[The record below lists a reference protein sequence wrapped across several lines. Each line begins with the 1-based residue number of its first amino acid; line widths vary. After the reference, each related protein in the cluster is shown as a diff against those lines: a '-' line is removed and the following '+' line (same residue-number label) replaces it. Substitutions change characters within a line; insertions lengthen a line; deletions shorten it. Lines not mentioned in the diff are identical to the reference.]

1 MWIKNITDFADRNP
15 CHPREVSSASS
26 VFGFLALKLAEVTMK
41 ECKHLRPIFCPKSV
55 AIIGASRRPESVG
68 QAIFRNILLN
78 NYRGILYPVNPKA
91 EGILGVKCY
100 PSVLDIPDKIDL
112 AVIIIPREVVP
123 KVLEECGEKG
133 VKGAVII
140 SAGFK
145 EVGGRGVKLEEK
157 VKRIVKKHHISLVG
171 PNCLGV
177 INTDPEV
184 SLNASFARSI
194 PKKGNIAFLSQSGA
208 LCTAVLDYA
217 QGKGFGFSKFISMGN
232 KADVNEIDILHSFA
246 EDPKTDVVLMYLEE
260 LEDGKAFIQLARDI
274 TGEIAKSKPI
284 LAVKSGRTPPGAK
297 AASSHTGSLS
307 GSDEVY
313 DAIFVQAGVLRLDS
327 VEELFDCAVAF
338 ANQPLPRG
346 RRTAIV
352 TNAGGPGIMAT
363 DACIRYG
370 LEMASFSPRTKGK
383 LKDSLPVEAS
393 VENPVDIV
401 GDAQHDRYK
410 IALRAAL
417 ADRGVDGVIVIL
429 TPQTMTD
436 IEEIARVI
444 CRISTRRTKP
454 VLGCFMGVVDVSK
467 GVSILEE
474 GGVPHY
480 TFPESA
486 VRALSNMCQYADWV
500 TRPRTA
506 FKTFKVKKR
515 QVSAIFE
522 KARREGRIHI
532 PEAEALGVF
541 EAYGFPVVNSILATS
556 VEECLEAAEKL
567 GYPVV
572 MKIASPDVVHKFD
585 VGGVRVGLDD
595 ESSIR
600 RAYREMMRSVK
611 RKMLKASIWGVTVA
625 EMVEGARET
634 IIGMKRDPHFGP
646 ILMFG
651 LGGIYVEALRDV
663 TFRLAPIRELSA
675 IKMVES
681 IRAYKMLAGLR
692 GQAPSD
698 LEAIAECLLRLSQ
711 LVTDFEEIEELDI
724 NPLMVLEKG
733 KGAKAAD
740 ARILLRP

>member
-1 MWIKNITDFADRNP
+1 
-15 CHPREVSSASS
+15 
-26 VFGFLALKLAEVTMK
+26 MK
-41 ECKHLRPIFCPKSV
+41 ECEHLRPIFCPESIAV
-55 AIIGASRRPESVG
+55 IGASRRPESVG
-68 QAIFRNILLN
+68 QAVFRNILLN
-78 NYRGILYPVNPKA
+78 NYQGIIYPVNPKA
-91 EGILGVKCY
+91 RGILGVKCY
-100 PSVLDIPDKIDL
+100 ASVLDIPDELDL
-112 AVIIIPREVVP
+112 AVIIVPREAVP

-145 EVGGRGVKLEEK
+145 EVGGRGVELEEE
-157 VKRIVKKHHISLVG
+157 VKRIVRKHHISLVG

-217 QGKGFGFSKFISMGN
+217 QGTGFGFSKFISMGN
-232 KADVNEIDILHSFA
+232 KADVNEIDILNAFA

-260 LEDGKAFIQLARDI
+260 LEDGKAFIKLARDI
-274 TGEIAKSKPI
+274 TGEIAKRKPI

-313 DAIFVQAGVLRLDS
+313 DAIFAQSGVLRVDS
-327 VEELFDCAVAF
+327 VGELFECARAF

-346 RRTAIV
+346 HRTAIV

-370 LEMASFSPRTKGK
+370 LELASLSPRTKEK
-383 LKDSLPVEAS
+383 LRDSLPSEAS
-393 VENPVDIV
+393 VENPIDII

-429 TPQTMTD
+429 TPLAMTD

-444 CRISTRRTKP
+444 CGLSAKSTKA
-454 VLGCFMGVVDVSK
+454 VLACFMGVVDISK
-467 GVSILEE
+467 GVKALEQ

-480 TFPESA
+480 VFPESA

-515 QVSAIFE
+515 KVGAIFK
-522 KARREGRIHI
+522 KARGEKRTHI

-541 EAYGFPVVNSILATS
+541 EAYGFPVVDSILATS

-572 MKIASPDVVHKFD
+572 MKIASPDVIHKFD
-585 VGGVRVGLDD
+585 VGGVSVDLDD
-595 ESSIR
+595 ESSIKR
-600 RAYREMMRSVK
+600 VYGEMMRTVK
-611 RKMLKASIWGVTVA
+611 RKMPKASIWGVTVA
-625 EMVEGARET
+625 EMVKGARET

-675 IKMVES
+675 IRMVES
-681 IRAYKMLAGLR
+681 IRAYGMLAGVR
-692 GQAPSD
+692 GQPPSD
-698 LEAIAECLLRLSQ
+698 LKAIAECLLRLSQ
-711 LVTDFEEIEELDI
+711 LVTDFDEIEELDI

-733 KGAKAAD
+733 KGAKVAD

>member
-1 MWIKNITDFADRNP
+1 
-15 CHPREVSSASS
+15 
-26 VFGFLALKLAEVTMK
+26 MK
-41 ECKHLRPIFCPKSV
+41 DCEYLRPIFCPKSI

-100 PSVLDIPDKIDL
+100 FSVLDIPEEVDL
-112 AVIIIPREVVP
+112 AVIIVPREVVP
-123 KVLEECGEKG
+123 KVLEECGIKG

-145 EVGGRGVKLEEK
+145 EVGGRGVQLEEQ
-157 VKRIVKKHHISLVG
+157 VKRIVKKHDISLVG

-194 PKKGNIAFLSQSGA
+194 PKTGNIAFLSQSGA

-217 QGKGFGFSKFISMGN
+217 QGSGFGFSKFISMGN
-232 KADVNEIDILHSFA
+232 KADINEMDILNAFA
-246 EDPKTDVVLMYLEE
+246 EDPKTDVVLMYLED
-260 LEDGKAFIQLARDI
+260 LADGKAFIKLARDI

-284 LAVKSGRTPPGAK
+284 LAVKSGRTPSGAK

-313 DAIFVQAGVLRLDS
+313 DAIFAQSGVLRVDS

-346 RRTAIV
+346 RRAAIV

-370 LEMASFSPRTKGK
+370 LEMAALSPKTKEK
-383 LKDSLPVEAS
+383 LKKHLPAEAS
-393 VENPVDIV
+393 VENPIDLI

-410 IALRAAL
+410 IALQSVL
-417 ADRGVDGVIVIL
+417 ADRKVGGAIVIL

-444 CRISTRRTKP
+444 CRISARATKP
-454 VLGCFMGVVDVSK
+454 ILACFMGVVDISK
-467 GVSILEE
+467 GVEILEE

-480 TFPESA
+480 IFPESA
-486 VRALSNMCQYADWV
+486 ARALGNMGQYADWV

-515 QVSAIFE
+515 KVASLFK
-522 KARREGRIHI
+522 KARKEKRVHI
-532 PEAEALGVF
+532 PEVEALKVL
-541 EAYGFPVVNSILATS
+541 EAYGFPMVDSILAAN
-556 VEECLEAAEKL
+556 VEECLAAAEKL

-585 VGGVRVGLDD
+585 VGGVSVGLDD

-600 RAYREMMRSVK
+600 RAYQEMMRSVK
-611 RKMLKASIWGVTVA
+611 RKMPQAAVWGVTIA
-625 EMVEGARET
+625 EMVTGAREI

-663 TFRLAPIRELSA
+663 TFRLAPMRELSA
-675 IKMVES
+675 TKMVES
-681 IRAYKMLAGLR
+681 IRAYRMLAGLR

-698 LEAIAECLLRLSQ
+698 LDAIADCLLRLSQ
-711 LVTDFEEIEELDI
+711 LVTDFDEIEELDI

-740 ARILLRP
+740 ARILLSPKE

>member
-1 MWIKNITDFADRNP
+1 
-15 CHPREVSSASS
+15 
-26 VFGFLALKLAEVTMK
+26 MK
-41 ECKHLRPIFCPKSV
+41 ECEHLRPIFCPESIAV
-55 AIIGASRRPESVG
+55 IGASRRPESVG
-68 QAIFRNILLN
+68 QAVFRNILLN
-78 NYRGILYPVNPKA
+78 DYRGIIYPVNPKA
-91 EGILGVKCY
+91 RGILGVKCY
-100 PSVLDIPDKIDL
+100 ASVLDIPEELDL
-112 AVIIIPREVVP
+112 AVIIVPREVVP

-145 EVGGRGVKLEEK
+145 EVGGRGAELEEE
-157 VKRIVKKHHISLVG
+157 VKRIVRKHHISLVG

-217 QGKGFGFSKFISMGN
+217 QGTGFGFSKFISMGN
-232 KADVNEIDILHSFA
+232 KADVNEIDILNAFA

-260 LEDGKAFIQLARDI
+260 LEDGKAFIKLARDI
-274 TGEIAKSKPI
+274 TGEIAKRKPI

-313 DAIFVQAGVLRLDS
+313 DAIFAQSGVLRVDS
-327 VEELFDCAVAF
+327 VEELFDCARAF

-346 RRTAIV
+346 HRTAIV

-370 LEMASFSPRTKGK
+370 LELASLSPRTKEK
-383 LKDSLPVEAS
+383 LRDSLPSEAS
-393 VENPVDIV
+393 VENPIDII

-417 ADRGVDGVIVIL
+417 ADRAVDGVIVIL

-444 CRISTRRTKP
+444 CGLSAKSTKA
-454 VLGCFMGVVDVSK
+454 VLGCFMGVVDISK
-467 GVSILEE
+467 GAKILEE

-480 TFPESA
+480 VFPESA

-515 QVSAIFE
+515 KVRAIFK
-522 KARREGRIHI
+522 KARGEERTHI

-541 EAYGFPVVNSILATS
+541 EAYGFPVVDSILATS
-556 VEECLEAAEKL
+556 VEECLEAADRL

-585 VGGVRVGLDD
+585 VGGVSVDLDD
-595 ESSIR
+595 ESSIKR
-600 RAYREMMRSVK
+600 VYGEMMRTVK
-611 RKMLKASIWGVTVA
+611 RKMPKASIWGVTVA
-625 EMVEGARET
+625 EMVKGARET
-634 IIGMKRDPHFGP
+634 IIGMRRDPHFGP

-663 TFRLAPIRELSA
+663 TFRLAPIRERSA
-675 IKMVES
+675 IRMVES
-681 IRAYKMLAGLR
+681 IRAYGMLAGLR

-698 LEAIAECLLRLSQ
+698 LEAIAECPLRLSQ
-711 LVTDFEEIEELDI
+711 LVTDFDEIEELDI
-724 NPLMVLEKG
+724 NPLMVLGKD
-733 KGAKAAD
+733 KGAKVAD

>member
-1 MWIKNITDFADRNP
+1 
-15 CHPREVSSASS
+15 
-26 VFGFLALKLAEVTMK
+26 MK
-41 ECKHLRPIFCPKSV
+41 ECEDLRPIFCPKSIAV
-55 AIIGASRRPESVG
+55 IGASRRPESVG

-91 EGILGVKCY
+91 KGILGVKCY
-100 PSVLDIPDKIDL
+100 PSVKDIPEEIDL
-112 AVIIIPREVVP
+112 AVIIVPREVVP

-145 EVGGRGVKLEEK
+145 EVGGRGVQLEEQ
-157 VKRIVKKHHISLVG
+157 VKRIVRRHDISLVG

-194 PKKGNIAFLSQSGA
+194 PKRGNIAFLSQSGA

-217 QGKGFGFSKFISMGN
+217 QGTGFGFSKFISMGN
-232 KADVNEIDILHSFA
+232 KADVNEIDILHAFA

-260 LEDGKAFIQLARDI
+260 VEDGKAFIKLAWDI
-274 TGEIAKSKPI
+274 TGEIARRKPI

-313 DAIFVQAGVLRLDS
+313 DAIFAQSGVLRVDS

-338 ANQPLPRG
+338 ANQPLPQG
-346 RRTAIV
+346 RRAAIV

-370 LEMASFSPRTKGK
+370 LEMAALSPKTKAK
-383 LKDSLPVEAS
+383 MKKRLPAEAI
-393 VENPVDIV
+393 VENPIDLI
-401 GDAQHDRYK
+401 GDAQNDRYK
-410 IALRAAL
+410 IALRAVL
-417 ADRGVDGVIVIL
+417 ADRKVDGVIVIL

-444 CRISTRRTKP
+444 CQISTRATKP
-454 VLGCFMGVVDVSK
+454 ILACFMGVVDISK
-467 GVSILEE
+467 GVKILEE
-474 GGVPHY
+474 GAVPHY

-486 VRALSNMCQYADWV
+486 ARALGNMSQYADWT

-515 QVSAIFE
+515 KVRAIFK
-522 KARREGRIHI
+522 KAREEKRTHI
-532 PEAEALGVF
+532 PEAEAVEVL
-541 EAYGFPVVNSILATS
+541 EAYGFPVVDYILATS
-556 VEECLEAAEKL
+556 VEECLKAAQKF

-572 MKIASPDVVHKFD
+572 MKIASPDVIHKFD
-585 VGGVRVGLDD
+585 VGGVSVGLDD

-611 RKMLKASIWGVTVA
+611 RKMPKASIWGVTIA
-625 EMVEGARET
+625 EMVKGARET

-675 IKMVES
+675 IRMIES
-681 IRAYKMLAGLR
+681 IRAYRMLAGLR

-698 LEAIAECLLRLSQ
+698 LDAIAECLLRLSQ
-711 LVTDFEEIEELDI
+711 LVTDFGEIEELDV
-724 NPLMVLEKG
+724 NPLMVLEEG
-733 KGAKAAD
+733 KGAKVAD